1 MLRKTLLLL
10 LCLGSLSGRMMSGVP
25 RGYVQD
31 DPCIRCGE
39 DFEFYPN
46 ETSAAI
52 REAERIGFDWRT
64 AK

>member
-1 MLRKTLLLL
+1 
-10 LCLGSLSGRMMSGVP
+10 MSGVP